1 MTDVQFSR
9 LAMSLP
15 ETKASEHM
23 GHPDFRV
30 AGKIFATLGWPDAGC
45 GMVKLTPAQQTVY
58 TRSHPKI
65 FSVIDNGW
73 GRRGAT
79 TVHLKA
85 ATMKKLMPAMIDAW
99 KNNAPK
105 KILALI
111 GT

>member
-1 MTDVQFSR
+1 MTAAQFSK
-9 LAMSLP
+9 LAVSLP

-45 GMVKLTPAQQTVY
+45 GMVKLTPAQQAAY
-58 TRSHPKI
+58 AEAHPEV
-65 FSVIDNGW
+65 FSAIDNGW

-85 ATMKKLMPAMIDAW
+85 ATVKSLMPAMIDAW
-99 KNNAPK
+99 KNHAPK

-111 GT
+111 GA